1 LSGAVGWLESMVA
14 DKKRLVPFV
23 PADADEQAQLEQ
35 AHIRRMRMK
44 EIDEELAMVRQ
55 ETSAT

>member
-1 LSGAVGWLESMVA
+1 MVA